1 MNPIGFITG
10 GNVARM
16 GYTLLIGVVI
26 GGVGLWKV
34 QEWRWTA
41 NTAAEK
47 LAESEGKRQREK
59 AATIANQG
67 VDRDLQA
74 SNKRRAAAERATAD
88 SLRELQAAL
97 NQPDPVTVAAS
108 GTHGTGGLE
117 RELLGQ
123 CANSLAAMAL
133 TADRLEGKVVGL
145 QGYVNQVVQ
154 PAK

>member
-1 MNPIGFITG
+1 MALMNWRVWAALAI
-10 GNVARM
+10 A
-16 GYTLLIGVVI
+16 
-26 GGVGLWKV
+26 VGL
-34 QEWRWTA
+34 
-41 NTAAEK
+41 AASHAFIYRAGKATVRADWDKER

-59 AATIANQG
+59 AATIVNQG
-67 VDRDLQA
+67 VDRELQA

-97 NQPDPVTVAAS
+97 NRPDPATTPPS
-108 GTHGTGGLE
+108 GANGTGGLE

-145 QGYVNQVVQ
+145 QSYASKVCL
-154 PAK
+154 AR